1 MGERERV
8 SKRESQKKREKD
20 SLREPEKEKVSERER
35 AKKRRRAQ
43 ESQRERVREGRER
56 DFLTSLKVS
65 HRERVPEREIYV
77 ERALDGVTCIYPVYI
92 Y

>member
-35 AKKRRRAQ
+35 AKKRRAQ

-65 HRERVPEREIYV
+65 HRERVPERDIYV